1 MWANCTKYG
10 GPNCNKKPFALA
22 NHHQSYIIHL
32 RLAFSIPTAAPAE
45 RPRLFPFIRFRI
57 PELRRGTQKMSP
69 APLVQQDAAAAD
81 EVSSVEQLLKSS
93 NPNKEEDEVV
103 VEDVKDDNDEDE
115 DDEDDDEDDDDKE
128 DGAQGGSE
136 ASKQSRS
143 EKKSRKAMLKL
154 GMKPVTGVSRV
165 TIKRTKNILFFIS
178 KPDVFKSPNS
188 DTYVIFGEAKIE
200 DLSSQLQ
207 TQAAQQ
213 FRMPDMS
220 SVTGKPEISA
230 AAAGAQDEEEEEV
243 DETGVEP
250 RDIDLVM
257 TQAGVSRSKAVKAL
271 KTHSGDIKPKP
282 FALARHRLSIRRC
295 VCVTNLPRH
304 HIFIRFRASSLRRQ
318 TRNMSPAP
326 LVEPE
331 AAAAEEVVSA
341 DQLLKNSNQT
351 KEEEE
356 VVVEDVKDDDKDE
369 DEDDED
375 DDDDKEDGGQGG
387 NESSKQSRSEKK
399 SRKAML
405 KLGMKPVTG
414 VSRVTIKKTKNML
427 FVISKPDAFKS
438 PNSDTYVIFGEAKIE
453 DLSSQLQTQAAQ
465 QFRMPDM
472 SSVMG
477 KPEISG
483 AAAEPQADE
492 EEEEVDE
499 TGVEPKD
506 IDLVMTQAGVSR
518 SKAVKALKTHSGDI
532 VSAIME
538 LTT

>member
-1 MWANCTKYG
+1 
-10 GPNCNKKPFALA
+10 
-22 NHHQSYIIHL
+22 
-32 RLAFSIPTAAPAE
+32 
-45 RPRLFPFIRFRI
+45 
-57 PELRRGTQKMSP
+57 MSP
-69 APLVQQDAAAAD
+69 APLVQQEAAAAD

-103 VEDVKDDNDEDE
+103 VEDVKDDNDE
-115 DDEDDDEDDDDKE
+115 DEDDDEDDDDKE

-220 SVTGKPEISA
+220 SVMGKPEISA

-271 KTHSGDIKPKP
+271 KTHSGDI
-282 FALARHRLSIRRC
+282 
-295 VCVTNLPRH
+295 
-304 HIFIRFRASSLRRQ
+304 
-318 TRNMSPAP
+318 
-326 LVEPE
+326 
-331 AAAAEEVVSA
+331 
-341 DQLLKNSNQT
+341 
-351 KEEEE
+351 
-356 VVVEDVKDDDKDE
+356 
-369 DEDDED
+369 
-375 DDDDKEDGGQGG
+375 
-387 NESSKQSRSEKK
+387 
-399 SRKAML
+399 
-405 KLGMKPVTG
+405 
-414 VSRVTIKKTKNML
+414 
-427 FVISKPDAFKS
+427 
-438 PNSDTYVIFGEAKIE
+438 
-453 DLSSQLQTQAAQ
+453 
-465 QFRMPDM
+465 
-472 SSVMG
+472 
-477 KPEISG
+477 
-483 AAAEPQADE
+483 
-492 EEEEVDE
+492 
-499 TGVEPKD
+499 
-506 IDLVMTQAGVSR
+506 
-518 SKAVKALKTHSGDI
+518 

>member
-1 MWANCTKYG
+1 
-10 GPNCNKKPFALA
+10 
-22 NHHQSYIIHL
+22 
-32 RLAFSIPTAAPAE
+32 
-45 RPRLFPFIRFRI
+45 
-57 PELRRGTQKMSP
+57 MSP
-69 APLVQQDAAAAD
+69 APLVQREAAAAD

-115 DDEDDDEDDDDKE
+115 DDDEDDDDKE
-128 DGAQGGSE
+128 DDAQGGSE

-188 DTYVIFGEAKIE
+188 DAYVIFGEAKIE

-220 SVTGKPEISA
+220 SVMGKPEISA

-271 KTHSGDIKPKP
+271 KTHSGDI
-282 FALARHRLSIRRC
+282 
-295 VCVTNLPRH
+295 
-304 HIFIRFRASSLRRQ
+304 
-318 TRNMSPAP
+318 
-326 LVEPE
+326 
-331 AAAAEEVVSA
+331 
-341 DQLLKNSNQT
+341 
-351 KEEEE
+351 
-356 VVVEDVKDDDKDE
+356 
-369 DEDDED
+369 
-375 DDDDKEDGGQGG
+375 
-387 NESSKQSRSEKK
+387 
-399 SRKAML
+399 
-405 KLGMKPVTG
+405 
-414 VSRVTIKKTKNML
+414 
-427 FVISKPDAFKS
+427 
-438 PNSDTYVIFGEAKIE
+438 
-453 DLSSQLQTQAAQ
+453 
-465 QFRMPDM
+465 
-472 SSVMG
+472 
-477 KPEISG
+477 
-483 AAAEPQADE
+483 
-492 EEEEVDE
+492 
-499 TGVEPKD
+499 
-506 IDLVMTQAGVSR
+506 
-518 SKAVKALKTHSGDI
+518 